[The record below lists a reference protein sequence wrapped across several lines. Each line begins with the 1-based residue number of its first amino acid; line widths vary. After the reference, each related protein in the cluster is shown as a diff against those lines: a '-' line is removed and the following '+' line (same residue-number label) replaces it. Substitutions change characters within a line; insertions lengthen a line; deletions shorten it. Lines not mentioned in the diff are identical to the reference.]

1 MCPWKSFIMSN
12 FHGVSARNPCQY
24 SLKLRIGKVRLVWRL
39 EVDDACPSS
48 ASGDLPGGGQNHLY
62 FYLSRRAT
70 GQRPRPAGGG
80 VALAGAPVGAACA
93 LRAAACHESHLWGGD
108 RGESG
113 RTQTGSLLCAVFGD
127 PVERSAADPPVAA
140 APLDRVC
147 LSDVEASVGDRGV
160 SGAQRRRL
168 LWTPGVPFDGEC
180 RVVLHVAYHL

>member
-1 MCPWKSFIMSN
+1 MMCLFSRWVLYCIMFFFS
-12 FHGVSARNPCQY
+12 
-24 SLKLRIGKVRLVWRL
+24 
-39 EVDDACPSS
+39 
-48 ASGDLPGGGQNHLY
+48 
-62 FYLSRRAT
+62 SRRRHT
-70 GQRPRPAGGG
+70 RCGRDWSSD
-80 VALAGAPVGAACA
+80 VCSSDLA
-93 LRAAACHESHLWGGD
+93 LRAVACHESHLWGGD
-108 RGESG
+108 RGDSG

-168 LWTPGVPFDGEC
+168 LWTPGVTFDGEF